1 MLLLVANQLLDST
14 EINSKDI
21 RINKLVSQLKLLQS
35 LFELKDNDTVEMST
49 IIKKLQNMSRNR
61 SLFIIEAGKI
71 VRLLLL
77 SQAANAESDGI
88 FSALKRVKTYHRSS
102 MGNNRLQALILVHDH
117 NNILDN
123 INT

>member
-1 MLLLVANQLLDST
+1 MVRFYST
-14 EINSKDI
+14 FLYEINSEGTGTS
-21 RINKLVSQLKLLQS
+21 KLVSQLKLLPS
-35 LFELKDNDTVEMST
+35 LFKLEDDDTIVMST
-49 IIKKLQNMSRNR
+49 IIKKSQDMSRNR
-61 SLFIIEAGKI
+61 SFLISEVGKI

-77 SQAANAESDGI
+77 SQATNAESDGI
-88 FSALKRVKTYHRSS
+88 FSALKRVKTCHRSS